1 MENFDTQL
9 SKIRAMMRA
18 VLKKERRNWI
28 LPEPLR
34 AQPGLEAFSS
44 VFRQI
49 LHGRGVTRQSQLAPW
64 LETDLERAPDPFLL
78 KDMAVACDLIAEAV
92 REGQRIAVYGDYDA
106 DGVTATV
113 TLARGLRSLGADV
126 ITYIPNRFTE
136 GYGLN
141 LDALNELHARGARL
155 VITCD
160 CGTNAV
166 DVAAGRPQGMRL
178 IITDHHE
185 VGSHRPP
192 VDALINPKQPDCGY
206 PFDGLAACGVAY
218 KLLVA
223 LERRVFPGKLDPAAS
238 LDAVAL
244 GTVADVVPL
253 HAENRA
259 IVRAGLRRLSQSP
272 TPGTAALLAVANIKA
287 PVTAEHL
294 AFQLGPRINAA
305 GRMEDAML
313 ALELL
318 MADDRERADPLAQR
332 LQDQNAQ
339 RQQLTAD
346 IVREARVEVAA
357 LDNSAAVIVMGAR
370 HWPLGVLG
378 LAASKLVEEFYRPT
392 FVFNTDGDEWRG
404 SARSIDGFHLV
415 DCLRECAGLLQRFGG
430 HAMAAGLTVMRDRF
444 ADMKASLE
452 AYTASKLDGGAFC
465 KPIAIEATACLAD
478 LKPSL
483 HNEIQLLA
491 PFGVGNREPLLLS
504 RDVEVLRAE
513 TFGADRRHLR
523 VQLRDRTAT
532 AEAIAFDKGGTAS
545 HLPGGRRVDLVYALD
560 CDRWDGFE
568 RIRLHL
574 RDLRPAVQPALVL
587 HSA

>member
-1 MENFDTQL
+1 
-9 SKIRAMMRA
+9 MMPA
-18 VLKKERRNWI
+18 ALKKERRNWI

-34 AQPGLEAFSS
+34 AQPGLEAFSP

-49 LHGRGVTRQSQLAPW
+49 LHGRGVMRQAQLAPW

-92 REGQRIAVYGDYDA
+92 HAGVRIAIYGDYDA

-113 TLARGLRSLGADV
+113 TLARGLRAVGADV

-141 LDALNELHARGARL
+141 LEALNDLYARGARL
-155 VITCD
+155 VISCD
-160 CGTNAV
+160 CGTNSV
-166 DVAAGRPQGMRL
+166 DVARGRPRGMRL

-185 VGSHRPP
+185 VGQARPP
-192 VDALINPKQPDCGY
+192 VDALINPKQPDCAY

-223 LERRVFPGKLDPAAS
+223 LERRAFPGRIDPQQS

-259 IVRAGLRRLSQSP
+259 IVRAGLQRLSQSP
-272 TPGTAALLAVANIKA
+272 SPGCAALLAVANIKP

-313 ALELL
+313 ALDLL
-318 MADDRERADPLAQR
+318 LADSREAADPLAQK
-332 LQDQNAQ
+332 LHAQNAQ
-339 RQQLTAD
+339 RQQLTAE
-346 IVREARVEVAA
+346 IVKEARVQVAD
-357 LDNSAAVIVMGAR
+357 LDNAAAVIVMGAG

-392 FVFNTDGDEWRG
+392 FVFNTDGPECRG

-415 DCLRECAGLLQRFGG
+415 DCLRHCAPLLYRFGG
-430 HAMAAGLTVMRDRF
+430 HAMAAGLTVLEPRYQEL
-444 ADMKASLE
+444 KACLE
-452 AYTASKLDGGAFC
+452 RYTAERLNGDAFSR
-465 KPIAIEATACLAD
+465 PIRIEATAAFAD

-483 HNEIQLLA
+483 HQEIQQLA
-491 PFGVGNREPLLLS
+491 PFGVANREPLLLS
-504 RDVEVLRAE
+504 RDVEVVRAE

-523 VQLRDRTAT
+523 VHLRDATAS
-532 AEAIAFDKGGTAS
+532 AEAIAFDRATTAA
-545 HLPGGRRVDLVYALD
+545 HLPGGRRVDLVYSLD
-560 CDRWDGFE
+560 CDRWDGLE
-568 RIRLHL
+568 RVRLHL
-574 RDLRPAVQPALVL
+574 RDLRPSLQPALVL
-587 HSA
+587 SSV